1 MKLPRRRF
9 LRLAACA
16 AALLVAARVASEQS
30 YPSRPVHWIIG
41 FAPGGSSDIHARLMA
56 QWLSTRL
63 GQQVIVE
70 NRPGANTNIAIQAAI
85 NSRPDGYALV
95 GLTSSNASNAT
106 LHGSLFSNLERD
118 IVPVA
123 GLTKGALVLG
133 VNPAMPIKSV
143 TELIAHAKANPA
155 RVSIAS
161 YGVGSTSHLAQEL
174 LKLMTGISV
183 IHVPYRGD
191 ALALADVISG
201 QVQATFSTVTASLEY
216 VRAGKLR
223 ALGVTTARRWNALP
237 EVPPI
242 ADIVPGYDASTWNG
256 VGAPRGTPLEIVETL
271 NREINAGLADPKIKA
286 RIADLGSVPL
296 PLTPK
301 ELGELLANDT
311 DKWSQIIRAANIKPE

>member
-1 MKLPRRRF
+1 MNLARRRF

-16 AALLVAARVASEQS
+16 AALPATSRVALGQS
-30 YPSRPVHWIIG
+30 YPSRPVRWIIG

-56 QWLSTRL
+56 QWLSERL
-63 GQQVIVE
+63 GQQVVVE

-85 NSRPDGYALV
+85 NSPPDGYTLV

-106 LHGSLFSNLERD
+106 LYESLPFNLQRD

-133 VNPAMPIKSV
+133 VNPSMPIRSV
-143 TELIAHAKANPA
+143 VEFIAHAKANPA
-155 RVSIAS
+155 RISVAS

-174 LKLMTGISV
+174 FKLMTGISV

-191 ALALADVISG
+191 APALTDVIAG
-201 QVQATFSTVTASLEY
+201 QVEATFSTVTASLEY
-216 VRAGKLR
+216 VRVGKLR
-223 ALGVTTARRWNALP
+223 ALGVTTATRWNTLP
-237 EVPPI
+237 DVPAI
-242 ADIVPGYDASTWNG
+242 TDIVPGYEASTWNG

-271 NREINAGLADPKIKA
+271 NGAINAGLGDPKIKA

-301 ELGELLANDT
+301 EFSELLANDT
-311 DKWSQIIRAANIKPE
+311 DRWGKVIRAANIKPE

>member
-1 MKLPRRRF
+1 MNLARRRF

-16 AALLVAARVASEQS
+16 AALPAASRVALGQS
-30 YPSRPVHWIIG
+30 YPSRPVRWIIG

-56 QWLSTRL
+56 QWLSERL
-63 GQQVIVE
+63 GQQVVIE

-85 NSRPDGYALV
+85 NSPPDGSTLV

-106 LHGSLFSNLERD
+106 LYESLPFNLQRD

-133 VNPAMPIKSV
+133 VNPSVPIRSV
-143 TELIAHAKANPA
+143 AEFIAHAKANPA
-155 RVSIAS
+155 RISVAS

-174 LKLMTGISV
+174 FKLMTGISV

-191 ALALADVISG
+191 APALTDVIAG
-201 QVQATFSTVTASLEY
+201 QVEATFSTVTASLEY
-216 VRAGKLR
+216 VRVGKLR
-223 ALGVTTARRWNALP
+223 ALGVTTATRWNTLP
-237 EVPPI
+237 DVPAI
-242 ADIVPGYDASTWNG
+242 TDIVPGYEASTWNG

-271 NREINAGLADPKIKA
+271 NRAINAGLGDPKIKA

-301 ELGELLANDT
+301 EFGELLANDT
-311 DKWSQIIRAANIKPE
+311 DRWGKVIRAANIKPE